1 MWQCINRVLH
11 PNPKRIEA
19 DPDELN
25 SHFNTTAQKLT
36 NSNPTSENE
45 LKHFIKGICKFDGA
59 NEQFEIKPVTFEEV
73 LNGLKSLRSDCSS
86 GYDAIPVQ
94 LIKRVANLLA
104 SPLTHL
110 INSGIENQMF
120 HKAWK
125 IGKISPIPKSDNP
138 TSNDDYRPITVL
150 PILSKVYE
158 RLVSIQIL

>member
-25 SHFNTTAQKLT
+25 SHFNTTAQRLT

-86 GYDAIPVQ
+86 GYDSIPVQ
-94 LIKRVANLLA
+94 LIKLVANL
-104 SPLTHL
+104 HL
-110 INSGIENQMF
+110 
-120 HKAWK
+120 H
-125 IGKISPIPKSDNP
+125 
-138 TSNDDYRPITVL
+138 
-150 PILSKVYE
+150 
-158 RLVSIQIL
+158 